1 MRTTQSVPAKRSRG
15 FTLIELLV
23 VISIIGILI
32 ALLLPAVQQAREA
45 ARMASCQNN
54 MHQLGVAMHNYEGS
68 HGAFPMGYQSWRTS
82 NMLQTAPGWGW
93 PAMVLREME
102 QGVLYDAININLPVE
117 HAANQTA
124 RLVEVKAYLCPS
136 DHNVNRFTV
145 TQADTTPIADA
156 QSISYAGNFGAG
168 GDIVNLPTS
177 GSGLL
182 MRNASIRVSEIPDG
196 LSQTF
201 LVGERAGTLTR
212 DPWAGVMS
220 GSASRVLPKASNSPL
235 VEPGG
240 VQVLAHVGP
249 NPLDSKSANPDE
261 FFGAHPGGAQFLMA
275 DGSTKF
281 IKESVNRGIYAALA
295 TRRGGE
301 VISASG
307 Y

>member
-1 MRTTQSVPAKRSRG
+1 MRTTQSIPAARSRG

-23 VISIIGILI
+23 VISIIGVLI
-32 ALLLPAVQQAREA
+32 ALLLPAVQMAREA
-45 ARMASCQNN
+45 ARKASCQNN
-54 MHQLGVAMHNYEGS
+54 LHQLGVALHNYEGS
-68 HGAFPMGYQSWRTS
+68 QGAFPMGYQSWPTT
-82 NMLQTAPGWGW
+82 NVLQTAPGWGW

-117 HAANQTA
+117 HVANQTA

-136 DHNVNRFTV
+136 DHYVNRFTV
-145 TQADTTPIADA
+145 TQADGTAIADA
-156 QSISYAGNFGAG
+156 QSISYAGNYGAG
-168 GDIVNLPTS
+168 GDIVNQPTA
-177 GSGLL
+177 GNGLL
-182 MRNASIRVSEIPDG
+182 MRNASFRLAAIPDG

-201 LVGERAGTLTR
+201 IVGERAGTLTR
-212 DPWAGVMS
+212 EPWAGVMS
-220 GSASRVLPKASNSPL
+220 GSASRVLPRASNSPL

-249 NPLDSKSANPDE
+249 NPLDSKSTNPDE

-275 DGSTKF
+275 DGSTRF
-281 IKESVNRGIYAALA
+281 LKESVNPGIYAALA
-295 TRRGGE
+295 TRRGRE